1 MKKLLILIVSIL
13 MISCNSTITE
23 EFEKLQPKLE
33 EDIHYQVSK
42 WKAYKSGIEE
52 LKDIDYS
59 ESPDAV
65 TLEQYKVS
73 FQSVSQEITNWI
85 EVSDGLKAD
94 VNGLDYSYKDL
105 FPNIV
110 NWAEE
115 KKITLNSYLE
125 SEIINDIIKNYSSPI
140 ELSDYELIENLEDV
154 VRYSVTEKS
163 SGLKFYIQ
171 LNKESNGYRSSLKL
185 DEESYVAFLK

>member
-52 LKDIDYS
+52 LKGIDYS
-59 ESPDAV
+59 ENPDAV

-185 DEESYVAFLK
+185 DEESYIAFLK

>member
-1 MKKLLILIVSIL
+1 

-59 ESPDAV
+59 ENPDAV

-94 VNGLDYSYKDL
+94 VSGLDYSYKDL

-115 KKITLNSYLE
+115 KKITLNNYLE

-185 DEESYVAFLK
+185 DEESYIAFLK